1 MIRRSIFVVAALV
14 ISSAA
19 FAQAYPQRPI
29 RFVVPFTAGGGAD
42 LAVRI
47 VGQRLGEAL
56 GQPVVIENRPGA
68 NGDIGAEAVAR
79 GPADGHA
86 LTVGSSANITT
97 NPYLYKLAWDP
108 LKDLVPVA
116 MLSTNP
122 MVLFVNPA
130 VIPVNSVA
138 ELLAHAKA
146 KNGTLDYATGGG
158 GSPAHMAT
166 ELLAMLAGVKMV
178 PIHYKGGTPA
188 TNDVLGGQ
196 VGFMFA
202 AAPTVMPHVRAG
214 RVRVIATSAAKRSA
228 TLPDI
233 PTIAE
238 AGFPEFDVPIWNT
251 ITRAGARSSER
262 RASRPNRLYGAS
274 ATTSIR
280 ISPMRSMRPTSASP
294 GASRDTPAG
303 VPVVM
308 RSPVR
313 KVRIDER
320 KRM

>member
-1 MIRRSIFVVAALV
+1 MIQRTALVLAALV
-14 ISSAA
+14 LANAA
-19 FAQAYPQRPI
+19 LAQTYPQRPI
-29 RFVVPFTAGGGAD
+29 RFVVPFTTGGGAD
-42 LAVRI
+42 LAARL
-47 VGQRLGEAL
+47 VGQKLGEAL
-56 GQPVVIENRPGA
+56 GQPVVIENRLGV
-68 NGDIGAEAVAR
+68 NGNIGAEAVAR
-79 GPADGHA
+79 GPADGHT

-97 NPYLYKLAWDP
+97 NPYLYKLNWNP

-130 VIPVNSVA
+130 LIPVNNVA

-214 RVRVIATSAAKRSA
+214 RVRAIATSAAKRAAS
-228 TLPDI
+228 LPDL
-233 PTIAE
+233 PTVAE
-238 AGFPEFDVPIWNT
+238 AGFPEFDVPIWNMLLAPAQT
-251 ITRAGARSSER
+251 PAAIVQRLNAEINRITGTTEIKEALAKQGAE
-262 RASRPNRLYGAS
+262 PFH
-274 ATTSIR
+274 
-280 ISPMRSMRPTSASP
+280 ASP
-294 GASRDTPAG
+294 AELARFVAVDYERWGK
-303 VPVVM
+303 VV
-308 RSPVR
+308 
-313 KVRIDER
+313 KAANIKAE
-320 KRM
+320 